1 MVTSKLLH
9 LFISL
14 FAIMLLTAQQPLS
27 RAAPDSEFF
36 DRHPKWTRLTP
47 SGGSLV
53 SGRGNFRPGF
63 YSHSQIDPRIY
74 LSEPSFA
81 FKRSYFSES

>member
-1 MVTSKLLH
+1 MATSALLN
-9 LFISL
+9 LMISV
-14 FAIMLLTAQQPLS
+14 FAVMLLSGSPSLS
-27 RAAPDSEFF
+27 KAAPDTEFF
-36 DRHPKWTRLTP
+36 NRHPKWTRLTP

-81 FKRSYFSES
+81 FKRSYFTTN

>member
-1 MVTSKLLH
+1 MTTSLL
-9 LFISL
+9 LNLLCSL
-14 FAIMLLTAQQPLS
+14 LVLMLLADSPMTVK
-27 RAAPDSEFF
+27 AAPDSEFF

-81 FKRSYFSES
+81 FKRSSLPD